1 MVNYDLPKTIYEYV
15 HRIGR
20 TGRVGNLGVATSFFD
35 DKTDTGLARS
45 LLGVLANSQ
54 QVLQAFLSSL

>member
-1 MVNYDLPKTIYEYV
+1 MVNYDLPKTIDQYV

-54 QVLQAFLSSL
+54 QVLQAFLSTL